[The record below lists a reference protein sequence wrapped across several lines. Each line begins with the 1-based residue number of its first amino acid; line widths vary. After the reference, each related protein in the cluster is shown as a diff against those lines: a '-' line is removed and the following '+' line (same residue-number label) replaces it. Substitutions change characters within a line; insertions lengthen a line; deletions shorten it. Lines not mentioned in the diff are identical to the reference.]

1 MYVHYTKMIFNQDF
15 YAHSCLIF
23 ELILSIYSGVI
34 QSLTSFVLWH
44 VLRNLYSLKFLCH
57 QKLIVVMP
65 ATMLHH
71 KDGLESKMLSTNY
84 YDV

>member
-15 YAHSCLIF
+15 YVHSCLLF
-23 ELILSIYSGVI
+23 E
-34 QSLTSFVLWH
+34 
-44 VLRNLYSLKFLCH
+44 LKFLCH
-57 QKLIVVMP
+57 QKLIFAMP

-84 YDV
+84 YEV